1 MEIPDLEAVEDM
13 SMQVAAAPAMR
24 SVSVVDIAELE
35 SEDLFQLP
43 AIAKDRE
50 IDLSLLTAR
59 LCPANELCYAV
70 LQQVSVAQ
78 NQLEGVPVAFV
89 HATTA

>member
-1 MEIPDLEAVEDM
+1 MEIPDLEATEDM
-13 SMQVAAAPAMR
+13 SSQVAAAPAMR

-35 SEDLFQLP
+35 SQDLFHLP

-59 LCPANELCYAV
+59 LCPANEV
-70 LQQVSVAQ
+70 W
-78 NQLEGVPVAFV
+78 
-89 HATTA
+89 HR